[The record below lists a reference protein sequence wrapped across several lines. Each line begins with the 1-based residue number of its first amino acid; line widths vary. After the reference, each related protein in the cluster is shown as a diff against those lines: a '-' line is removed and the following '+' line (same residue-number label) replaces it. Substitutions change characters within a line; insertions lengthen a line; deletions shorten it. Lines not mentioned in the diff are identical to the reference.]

1 MKTGEVK
8 GNWIQSCC
16 SGICCFETTSQC
28 MQAACPD
35 PILHCHGYSP
45 GLVNQKKCTIPNQM
59 PEASAV
65 MNSTKALYNPSLVSK
80 GGKEIGKNILYKP
93 IDCASQWS
101 LVGLTCLRKS
111 MFPFFVKV
119 ETTPTRHLSWAA
131 ESVAKP
137 KMTTWAHSNT
147 GQMVTTEWRRR
158 KEENVLGHKYT

>member
-1 MKTGEVK
+1 MDPKLLQW
-8 GNWIQSCC
+8 NMLFRNDISMYASRLSRPHSALSWIQSWARQ
-16 SGICCFETTSQC
+16 S
-28 MQAACPD
+28 
-35 PILHCHGYSP
+35 
-45 GLVNQKKCTIPNQM
+45 KKCTIPNQM